1 MVTADDSEFGHERG
15 FPERGFR
22 RRILIE
28 PAPGKV
34 CAELEDDY
42 HRMVVS
48 LAHEDGVVTE
58 VSSEMKRAP
67 WTTCP
72 GAMRQLQ
79 QTFTGVALADFIA
92 RGERTSNC
100 THLHDLAIFAAA
112 HHAETAPIAYEIFVT
127 DPAMGMRRA
136 RIWRNGAA
144 MLDWTLEHDR
154 IAAPEAL
161 AGLRVTE
168 IGGWIAGQG
177 RDLKEA
183 ARILRWATILAQG
196 RQMEI
201 PAHISGEVFAQG
213 NCYTFQP
220 ETAKLATR
228 LANADVDFSAPGAAP
243 MADRADRFADIA

>member
-1 MVTADDSEFGHERG
+1 MSI
-15 FPERGFR
+15 PERGFR

-28 PAPGKV
+28 PAAGLV

-48 LAHEDGVVTE
+48 LAHADGVVSDI
-58 VSSEMKRAP
+58 SSEMKRAP

-79 QTFTGVALADFIA
+79 QTFTGVALVDFVA
-92 RGERTSNC
+92 RGERTRNC

-112 HHAETAPIAYEIFVT
+112 HHAELAPLAYEIFVT
-127 DPAMGMRRA
+127 DPAAGARRA
-136 RIWRNGAA
+136 RLWRDGEKL
-144 MLDWTLEHDR
+144 LDWMFEQDR

-168 IGGWIAGQG
+168 ISGWIAAQG
-177 RDLKEA
+177 KNIQEA

-196 RQMEI
+196 RQIAI
-201 PAHISGEVFAQG
+201 PAHSSGEAFAQG
-213 NCYTFQP
+213 NCFTFQP
-220 ETAKLATR
+220 ETARLTTR
-228 LANADVDFSAPGAAP
+228 LPDAEVDFSAPGANP
-243 MADRADRFADIA
+243 MADRAQSFADLL